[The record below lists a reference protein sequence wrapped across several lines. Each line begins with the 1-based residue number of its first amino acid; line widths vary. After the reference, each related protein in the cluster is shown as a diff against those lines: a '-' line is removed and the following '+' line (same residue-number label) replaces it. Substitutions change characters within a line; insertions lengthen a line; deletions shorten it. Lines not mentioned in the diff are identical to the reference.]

1 LEGLR
6 RAKTIKRSISATG
19 IIFDNRKGR
28 GPRGEDVVR
37 VDRRTKDDTID

>member
-6 RAKTIKRSISATG
+6 RAKTVERSIGATRV
-19 IIFDNRKGR
+19 ILNNRKGR

-37 VDRRTKDDTID
+37 VDRRTKYNTID